1 MTHHPAR
8 QNLWLC
14 RQVGIPVLILLPDR
28 TLTPASI
35 VFHRPSGYTPRMS
48 SPPEIISSTSNPLIK
63 SLRSLER
70 KKGRAETGLFLA
82 EGARL
87 VEQGLSAGWELN
99 SLVVSAS
106 SAERSFVRDL
116 IARAS
121 RSGARTVQ
129 VTDRLAGQIA
139 RKDNPQAVIGAF
151 KQTAPKLGDL
161 SIPNSSLWVALYEV
175 RDPGNLGTI
184 LRTADCAGISGVLL
198 IGQCCDPYSVEAVRA
213 SMGSIFD
220 IPFAR
225 SSFDDFNTWRTGK
238 GLSMFAA
245 SVNGTVRHTE
255 ADMTGP
261 SIILMGNEQAGLPDE
276 VEAKC
281 DTLCLIPMRGGA
293 DSLNLAQAT
302 AIMTYEAWRQ
312 RGFA

>member
-1 MTHHPAR
+1 MPAH
-8 QNLWLC
+8 LET
-14 RQVGIPVLILLPDR
+14 I
-28 TLTPASI
+28 
-35 VFHRPSGYTPRMS
+35 S
-48 SPPEIISSTSNPLIK
+48 SPGNPLVK
-63 SLRSLER
+63 MLRSLER

-87 VEQGLSAGWELN
+87 VEQGLSAGWTLN
-99 SLVVSAS
+99 ALAVSAS
-106 SAERSFVRDL
+106 SAERPFVREL
-116 IARAS
+116 VNRAARA
-121 RSGARTVQ
+121 GARTVE

-151 KQTAPKLGDL
+151 EQRAPAL
-161 SIPNSSLWVALYEV
+161 SALNLPDHSLWIALYEV

-198 IGQCCDPYSVEAVRA
+198 VGQCCDPYSVEGVRA

-225 SSFDDFNTWRTGK
+225 CSFDEFEAWRGAH
-238 GLSMFAA
+238 GLSSFAA
-245 SVNGTVRHTE
+245 SVNGTVSHVA

-261 SIILMGNEQAGLPDE
+261 SVILMGNEQAGLPPA

>member
-1 MTHHPAR
+1 MRPG
-8 QNLWLC
+8 NLATIGF
-14 RQVGIPVLILLPDR
+14 QPILSADR
-28 TLTPASI
+28 RRGAASI
-35 VFHRPSGYTPRMS
+35 VFAKLCATRPRMS
-48 SPPEIISSTSNPLIK
+48 THLETISSSGNPLVK
-63 SLRSLER
+63 MLRSLER

-87 VEQGLSAGWELN
+87 VEQGLSAGWTLN

-106 SAERSFVRDL
+106 SAERPFVREL
-116 IARAS
+116 VNRAA
-121 RSGARTVQ
+121 RSGARTVE

-151 KQTAPKLGDL
+151 EQRAPALSDL
-161 SIPNSSLWVALYEV
+161 SIPDTSLWIGLYEV

-184 LRTADCAGISGVLL
+184 LRTADCASISGVLL
-198 IGQCCDPYSVEAVRA
+198 IEQCCDPYSVEGVRA

-225 SSFDDFNTWRTGK
+225 CSFEEFETWRRGASLK
-238 GLSMFAA
+238 SFAA
-245 SVNGTVRHTE
+245 SVNGTVSHVD
-255 ADMTGP
+255 ANMTGP
-261 SIILMGNEQAGLPDE
+261 SVILMGNEQAGLPAS